1 MPILVTCECGKQF
14 QAKDENLGRQFT
26 CPDCG
31 RDVLVAKS
39 GPDAFDEFGAAYAGE
54 VKTSRKAITS
64 LVLGLLSFCLCLFTG
79 IPAIIFGLLAL
90 SDIGKGRGRIKG
102 KGMALTGIIT
112 GSIGTLGVTVA
123 LLLPA
128 VQAAREAARRAECV
142 NNLKQIALGMHNE
155 AARRAECVN
164 NLKQIALGMYNFVSD
179 KGALPPA
186 AISSADG
193 KPLLSWRVALLPY
206 LGQDSLYKQFKLDE
220 PWDSPSNLALL
231 AQMPN
236 VYHCPSDLPSA
247 TNTRYQAVVGPGTI
261 FDGAEG
267 IGLDKILDGTSN
279 TLMVVE
285 AANPVEWTQPD
296 DLDAATIVGGMG
308 SRHPGG
314 ANAAFADG
322 SVWFIKRTVN
332 PATLK
337 ALTTAAGGEVVSAD
351 SY

>member
-39 GPDAFDEFGAAYAGE
+39 GPDAFDEFGPSGAGE
-54 VKTSRKAITS
+54 VKTSGRAITS
-64 LVLGLLSFCLCLFTG
+64 LVLGLGSFCLWVFTG
-79 IPAIIFGLLAL
+79 IPAVIYGSLAL
-90 SDIGKGRGRIKG
+90 SDIGKSRGRLKG

-112 GSIGTLGVTVA
+112 GSIGSLGVVLIA

-128 VQAAREAARRAECV
+128 VNAAREAARRSYCV
-142 NNLKQIALGMHNE
+142 NNLKQFGLAMHNF
-155 AARRAECVN
+155 A
-164 NLKQIALGMYNFVSD
+164 SD
-179 KGALPPA
+179 KGTFPPA

-206 LGQDSLYKQFKLDE
+206 LGKDTLYKQFKLDE
-220 PWDSPSNLALL
+220 PWDSPSNRALI

-236 VYHCPSDLPSA
+236 IYRCPNDNYSLGG
-247 TNTRYQAVVGPGTI
+247 TTHYEAVVGPGTI
-261 FDGAEG
+261 FDGPDG
-267 IGLDKILDGTSN
+267 IGLDKITDGLSN

-285 AANPVEWTQPD
+285 ATTPVEWTRPD
-296 DLDAATIVGGMG
+296 DLDAATIASGLG

-322 SVWFIKRTVN
+322 SVRFLKVRAIN
-332 PATLK
+332 PATVQ
-337 ALTTAAGGEVVSAD
+337 ALTTRDGGEVIAGD
-351 SY
+351 SF

>member
-1 MPILVTCECGKQF
+1 MPILVTCACGKQF

-26 CPDCG
+26 CPDCR

-39 GPDAFDEFGAAYAGE
+39 GPDAFDEFGPAYAGE

-79 IPAIIFGLLAL
+79 IPAIIFGSLAL

-102 KGMALTGIIT
+102 KGMALAGIIT

-128 VQAAREAARRAECV
+128 VQAAREAARRAQCV
-142 NNLKQIALGMHNE
+142 NNLKQIALGMH
-155 AARRAECVN
+155 
-164 NLKQIALGMYNFVSD
+164 NFVSD

-231 AQMPN
+231 AQIPN
-236 VYHCPSDLPSA
+236 VYRCPSDLPSA
-247 TNTRYQAVVGPGTI
+247 RNTRYQAVVGPGTI

-285 AANPVEWTQPD
+285 AANPVEWTKPD

-308 SRHPGG
+308 SKHPGG

-322 SVWFIKRTVN
+322 SVRFIKTTVN

-351 SY
+351 SD